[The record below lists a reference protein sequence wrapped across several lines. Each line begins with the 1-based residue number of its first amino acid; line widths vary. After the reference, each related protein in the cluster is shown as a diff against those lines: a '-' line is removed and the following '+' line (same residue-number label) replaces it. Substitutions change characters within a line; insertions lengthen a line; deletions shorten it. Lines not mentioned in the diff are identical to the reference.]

1 VNIDILLLLLRHL
14 VLSIDNLAGAF
25 KTVQL
30 TQMLRIKRKLEA
42 GVLVS

>member
-1 VNIDILLLLLRHL
+1 VNIDLLLLLHL

-25 KTVQL
+25 KTIQL